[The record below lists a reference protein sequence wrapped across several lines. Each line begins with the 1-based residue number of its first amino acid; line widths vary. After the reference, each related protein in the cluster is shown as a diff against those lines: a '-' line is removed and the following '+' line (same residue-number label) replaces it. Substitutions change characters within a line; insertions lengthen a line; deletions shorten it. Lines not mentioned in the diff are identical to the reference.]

1 MALSPQHRFLF
12 IHVMKTGGTSF
23 AEHLRVNFTPEQRYP
38 EACITSDMGF
48 FDRVELYM
56 HVPKLVANVN
66 KRGDE
71 LRIVL
76 GHVPYAVR
84 SLLSRDYVAMTLLRD
99 PVDRTIS
106 YLKHCRRYH
115 IEHMS
120 QTLEQIYEDAWFHAS
135 FISNYQTK
143 LFSMSA
149 QEAMAENRYLATS
162 LELPPRRELG
172 DGQNLSSDVK
182 ALRDSAPGRFS
193 LEMFAASTGVISIDD
208 DRLAIAKANLSAVD
222 VVGVTEHYDRFL
234 RQLVDRYGWQIR
246 SIPHRHVGEVDAISP
261 EFRSRIAR
269 DNVFD
274 LELYEYA
281 KSLSIG
287 APKP

>member
-1 MALSPQHRFLF
+1 MALAETDRFFF

-23 AEHLRVNFTPEQRYP
+23 AEHLRANFTTEQRYP
-38 EACITSDMGF
+38 DACVTPDMGF
-48 FDRVELYM
+48 FDGVEAYI
-56 HVPKLVANVN
+56 HVPKLVSDVN
-66 KRGDE
+66 RLEGK

-84 SLLSRDYVAMTLLRD
+84 SLLTKDYVAMTLLRD

-149 QEAMAENRYLATS
+149 HEALAEDRFLAGS
-162 LELPPRRELG
+162 VKLPPRRELG
-172 DGQNLSSDVK
+172 DGQSLSCDIK

-193 LEMFAASTGVISIDD
+193 LEMFAASTGVIKVNDA
-208 DRLAIAKANLSAVD
+208 RLTIAKENLSAVD

-234 RQLVDRYGWQIR
+234 QQLVDRYGWAIK

-261 EFRSRIAR
+261 EFRSRIAS
-269 DNVFD
+269 DNAYD
-274 LELYEYA
+274 IELYDYA
-281 KSLSIG
+281 RSLAS
-287 APKP
+287 